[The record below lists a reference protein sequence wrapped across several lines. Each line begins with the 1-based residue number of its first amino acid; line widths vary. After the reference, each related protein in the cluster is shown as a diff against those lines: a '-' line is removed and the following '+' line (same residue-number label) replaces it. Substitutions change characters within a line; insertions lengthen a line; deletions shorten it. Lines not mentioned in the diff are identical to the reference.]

1 MSHLFTKIAAEL
13 SIQEFQINN
22 VIKLLFEEDCTI
34 PFVARYRKE
43 RTGALD
49 EVMLRAV
56 RDRFQYL
63 QELETNKEKYLKV
76 IEHHC
81 AQKPELAAKLP
92 ELRAKI
98 AACETK
104 QELEDI
110 YLPFKPKR
118 RTRAQIAREKK
129 LDGLL
134 NAILEGCASI
144 NDLDEIAKGYVT
156 PAGADVEP
164 ALCVKDVKDA
174 LAGASDIL
182 AEQVAE
188 SADLRALVRKISFET
203 GMFVARKVESAGAAS
218 SAADGADAEDKA
230 AVDLD
235 KKRTARRSD
244 AATYENYFDYA
255 EPVLKAAPHRVMA
268 VRRGEAEKVLK
279 VTIEVNIEHILG
291 QLKAAVLTNPRTTDV
306 VRSWIEKCVED
317 SYKRLLS
324 PSIETE
330 IRLEMKNNAEEEAIK
345 VFSKNIENLL
355 LLPPIPGKTVMGV
368 DPGIRTGSKLAVV
381 DETGKLLEFATI
393 YPEFHREDSP
403 KSIKARKDLVELV
416 QKNKVEYLAIGNGTG
431 SREIGR
437 LIARAF
443 KEAEIKGV
451 RRLTVNEAGASVY
464 STDPVAREEFPD
476 LDATIRSAVSIAR
489 RLQDPLAE
497 LVKIDPR
504 SIGVGQYQH
513 DVNVTKLSRSLT
525 DVVES
530 CVNRVGVNL
539 NTASYSLLSY
549 VSGISKILAKNVV
562 QFRDAN
568 GKFSGRS
575 ELLKVSGLG
584 PKIFEQSAGFLRIP
598 EAPNPLDNSGVHP
611 ESYEIIEQMAKDQ
624 TKEVKEIIGNRALIE
639 SVPWEKYVTAK
650 VGMHTL
656 KDIATELLKPGRDP
670 REDGA
675 RLTYSDEV
683 CEIEDLEIG
692 MKLKGTVTNVTN
704 FGAFVDIGVHQDGLV
719 HISELSDKF
728 VSDPSKAVAVGDV
741 VDVRVIDVDLK
752 RRRINLSCRLNPGT
766 DERRPSQQ
774 QRNESGDNRRG
785 RREDGQG
792 DNRDPHGRS
801 PHRNGGHEGN
811 QRDGNRRDGNP
822 RPDGNRRDHGQEAR
836 DNRGRG
842 GDRKGGNQG
851 KPAPQPKYTVEDL
864 LAKFNQRK

>member
-13 SIQEFQINN
+13 SVQEFQVNN

-49 EVMLRAV
+49 EVMLRSI

-98 AACETK
+98 ARCETK

-118 RTRAQIAREKK
+118 RTRAQIAKEKK

-134 NAILEGCASI
+134 TAILAGCTTI
-144 NDLDEIAKGYVT
+144 NDLEEVAKGYVT
-156 PAGADVEP
+156 PAGLDLEP
-164 ALCVKDVKDA
+164 AQCVKDVKEA

-182 AEQVAE
+182 ADQIAE
-188 SADLRALVRKISFET
+188 SADFRALERKISFDT
-203 GMFVARKVESAGAAS
+203 GMFVARKAETASAGGAS
-218 SAADGADAEDKA
+218 AEAGDGEEKTSA
-230 AVDLD
+230 DLD

-244 AATYENYFDYA
+244 ASTYENYFDYA

-279 VTIEVNIEHILG
+279 VTIEVNIDQILVA
-291 QLKAAVLTNPRTTDV
+291 LKNAVVANPQTTDV
-306 VRSWIEKCVED
+306 VRLWQEKCVED
-317 SYKRLLS
+317 AYKRLLS

-381 DETGKLLEFATI
+381 DDTGKLLGYTTI
-393 YPEFHREDSP
+393 YPEFNRDDSP
-403 KSIKARKDLVELV
+403 KSIKARKDLAEMI
-416 QKNKVEYLAIGNGTG
+416 QKFKVEYLAIGNGTG

-437 LIARAF
+437 LIAKAL
-443 KEAEIKGV
+443 KDADIKGV
-451 RRLTVNEAGASVY
+451 KRLTVNESGASVY

-476 LDATIRSAVSIAR
+476 LDATIRSAISIAR

-525 DVVES
+525 EVVES
-530 CVNRVGVNL
+530 CVNRVGVNI

-549 VSGISKILAKNVV
+549 VSGISKILAKNMV
-562 QFRDAN
+562 QFRDAH
-568 GKFSGRS
+568 GKFTSRS
-575 ELLKVSGLG
+575 ELLEVNGLG
-584 PKIFEQSAGFLRIP
+584 PKIFEQAAGFLRIP
-598 EAPNPLDNSGVHP
+598 EGQNPLDNSGVHP
-611 ESYEIIEQMAKDQ
+611 ESYEIIEQLAKEQSKSLKDL
-624 TKEVKEIIGNRALIE
+624 VGNRALIE

-656 KDIATELLKPGRDP
+656 KDIAAELLKPGRDP

-683 CEIEDLEIG
+683 CEMEDLTIG

-728 VSDPSKAVAVGDV
+728 ISDPGKAVAVGDV

-752 RRRINLSCRLNPGT
+752 RRRINLSCRLNPPT
-766 DERRPSQQ
+766 DERRPPARSDSGGDNRRPRGEAGNGDNRGHDGNGRERDGNQREQREGNQRDRSQDT
-774 QRNESGDNRRG
+774 RDNRARGGDNRRG
-785 RREDGQG
+785 
-792 DNRDPHGRS
+792 
-801 PHRNGGHEGN
+801 GG
-811 QRDGNRRDGNP
+811 
-822 RPDGNRRDHGQEAR
+822 

-842 GDRKGGNQG
+842 GQNAS